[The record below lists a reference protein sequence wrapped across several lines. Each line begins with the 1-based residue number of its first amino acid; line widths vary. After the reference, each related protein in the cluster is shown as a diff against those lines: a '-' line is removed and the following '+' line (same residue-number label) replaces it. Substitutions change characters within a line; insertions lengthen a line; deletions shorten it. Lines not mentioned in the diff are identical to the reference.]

1 MCLFGGG
8 QHLSTGSKISALPL
22 KADIGADIVSV
33 PCQEQRSPPIGTAMA
48 AMRAACG
55 SQLARRLWRDRSAQT
70 GRTPLKYMLTWTERP
85 QGSPMEYENAQKR
98 ILEVFTQWK
107 APGNFK
113 IELFVI
119 RVGDWGGYML
129 LDCDDPTAVHKFC
142 SMLPA
147 FVFEARPVIPIED
160 AVRVEL
166 EAIGFR
172 DGLKRK

>member
-1 MCLFGGG
+1 M
-8 QHLSTGSKISALPL
+8 
-22 KADIGADIVSV
+22 
-33 PCQEQRSPPIGTAMA
+33 
-48 AMRAACG
+48 
-55 SQLARRLWRDRSAQT
+55 
-70 GRTPLKYMLTWTERP
+70 KYMLTWSERP
-85 QGSPMEYENAQKR
+85 QGSPIEYENAQKR

-107 APGNFK
+107 APANFK

-119 RVGDWGGYML
+119 RVGDWGGYMM

-166 EAIGFR
+166 ESIAFR
-172 DGLKRK
+172 DGLPKK